1 MRHSFFFAWPLVG
14 RLAAPGVGLDW
25 ADDGLRLV
33 QLSAD
38 GALVQAQLAWPSTG
52 VPLDGAGVQLLA
64 ESLQQLWQQAGV
76 RQRRVRAALPE
87 SMLQRRSLRLPAGL
101 DEAELEALVQAEWQ
115 RQAGADAMAL
125 PALDFRCLPAETGAT
140 RQEVLA
146 VAADGQ
152 RLEQLQQAVRVA
164 GLQLLSVDAALHAAH
179 RAALRCLQR
188 QPAGLQLLVLHAGSG
203 QLCLQILQ
211 QGRPWWRYQLP
222 EKRAAAGQD
231 WLALVPELLSAL
243 PDPGWLLAAEA
254 WVAGVGADTEL
265 VSATLQAQTGRPWR
279 CLEPAPGMTA
289 GMLVACGLAWQQ
301 EGAWTR

>member
-38 GALVQAQLAWPSTG
+38 GALVQAQLAWPSTC

-115 RQAGADAMAL
+115 RQAGADAH
-125 PALDFRCLPAETGAT
+125 
-140 RQEVLA
+140 
-146 VAADGQ
+146 
-152 RLEQLQQAVRVA
+152 LQQR
-164 GLQLLSVDAALHAAH
+164 
-179 RAALRCLQR
+179 RRR
-188 QPAGLQLLVLHAGSG
+188 QPAHRIAHAAPPALQHGAEQQVVKPGVMVVGALDVLARDGAHDRADSSQRRRGDSAGRS
-203 QLCLQILQ
+203 
-211 QGRPWWRYQLP
+211 
-222 EKRAAAGQD
+222 
-231 WLALVPELLSAL
+231 
-243 PDPGWLLAAEA
+243 
-254 WVAGVGADTEL
+254 VAGGV
-265 VSATLQAQTGRPWR
+265 P
-279 CLEPAPGMTA
+279 TA
-289 GMLVACGLAWQQ
+289 KKHQ
-301 EGAWTR
+301 